1 MHVYRGTPHS
11 CHLKEYRPPAART
24 KRPSR
29 GGASYRLSRKDVKL
43 AARIFPGSEIL
54 KKNVVARR
62 FRGFL
67 PVVVDVETG
76 GFDAR
81 KDALLEIATVL
92 LDWSEARG
100 WYRKDTIAHHVEPF
114 PGANLEPA
122 SLEFN
127 KIDPFHP
134 FRLAVPEETAIT
146 DVFRHVHDE
155 ITAHGCSRAI
165 LVGHNPAFDL
175 AFVKAAAQRLK
186 IRKNPF
192 HQFSTF
198 DTAAIAGVALGQ
210 TVLARAVNAA
220 GIDWDQ
226 DEAHSA
232 IYDAEKTAD
241 LFCYIVNRWDALN
254 RAERCR

>member
-1 MHVYRGTPHS
+1 MDIQTLHN
-11 CHLKEYRPPAART
+11 
-24 KRPSR
+24 
-29 GGASYRLSRKDVKL
+29 
-43 AARIFPGSEIL
+43 
-54 KKNVVARR
+54 NVVSRR

-76 GFDAR
+76 GFDSKR
-81 KDALLEIATVL
+81 DALLEIASVL
-92 LDWSEARG
+92 LDWSSERG
-100 WYRKDTIAHHVEPF
+100 WHRTETVAHHVEPF
-114 PGANLEPA
+114 AGANLEEA
-122 SLEFN
+122 SLQFN
-127 KIDPFHP
+127 KIDPYHP
-134 FRLAVPEETAIT
+134 FRMAVPEEKAINE
-146 DVFRHVHDE
+146 VFRRVHE
-155 ITAHGCSRAI
+155 AISEHGCTRAI

-186 IRKNPF
+186 IKKNPF

-210 TVLARAVNAA
+210 TVLARAVAAA

-241 LFCYIVNRWDALN
+241 LFCEIVNRWDAFN
-254 RAERCR
+254 RDR